1 MSMMVIAAGLVA
13 VAVGC
18 NKKDAATAKES
29 AMTPSAGTLSAP
41 AKDATAEASMPAM
54 AVPAQPARDPATVLV
69 TVNGTTLTVGEVEK
83 QLAPMMAQMGGDP
96 RMAAMKD
103 RFYQQVVD
111 RFVIRTVLAAEADR
125 LKIAVTPADVDEAV
139 SMITNR
145 LPAGLTLEA
154 ALARDGI
161 STEQFRSNLT
171 AELRI
176 KDYVESQVPTNVA
189 VSDQEIADFY
199 AQEKERFAV
208 PETVT
213 ARHILLKVDKGVT
226 DQVRGEKKAKAEAL
240 RKQLVEGADFAA
252 LARENSDCPSKERG
266 GDLGSFGRGQMVK
279 PFEEA
284 AFSQATNAVG
294 PVVETDFGYH
304 IIQVTD
310 RHAAGTTSLEEVKDR
325 LTDHLKQKKQMAAFD
340 TLMTSL
346 KGKATITY
354 DDSVKPQPRGEGV
367 MGMPDMGDEQ

>member
-1 MSMMVIAAGLVA
+1 MVGIAAGVMA
-13 VAVGC
+13 AAVGC
-18 NKKDAATAKES
+18 NKPDA
-29 AMTPSAGTLSAP
+29 AP
-41 AKDATAEASMPAM
+41 AKAAAVAPVKPMTGETAMPAM
-54 AVPAQPARDPATVLV
+54 AAPVEPARDPAAVLV

-125 LKIAVTPADVDEAV
+125 RKIVVTPADVDEAV
-139 SMITNR
+139 NLITNR
-145 LPAGLTLEA
+145 LPAGLTLEQ

-161 STEQFRSNLT
+161 TTDQFRSNLT

-176 KDYVESQVPTNVA
+176 KNFVESEVPTNTV

-199 AQEKERFAV
+199 AQEKERFTV
-208 PETVT
+208 PETAT
-213 ARHILLKVDKGVT
+213 ARHILLKVEKTDSDK
-226 DQVRGEKKAKAEAL
+226 VRAEKKAKAEAL
-240 RKQLVEGADFAA
+240 RKQLVEGADFAT

-279 PFEEA
+279 AFEEA
-284 AFSQATNAVG
+284 AFSQATNAIG

-304 IIQVTD
+304 IIQVTG
-310 RHAAGTTSLEEVKDR
+310 RQAAGTTSMEEAKPR
-325 LTDHLKQKKQMAAFD
+325 LVEHLKQKKQMAVFD
-340 TLMTSL
+340 ALMESL
-346 KGKATITY
+346 KSKATIKY
-354 DDSVKPQPRGEGV
+354 DDSVKPKPRV
-367 MGMPDMGDEQ
+367 LGMPDADEQM